1 MEVKNNNKDTINIDE
16 FKEENKLLENA
27 EEDEEERMQRQ
38 EMINDYKYKKYL
50 NEIPLPTTDEEIKQL
65 LKKLNEPEELFN
77 EKNYERRDRLSNTVF
92 SLIKSYKGNL
102 PDELKKL
109 FGLKKKKPKK
119 KKLEE
124 EFYTESIQELI
135 DFRKELIVFSLLNTK
150 RRLKKQ
156 KEISDNN
163 YMYDINLNIS
173 NDNKDK
179 SKGTQKNETKEK
191 NFSLYDYTLC
201 QIGDERGISMGVLS
215 NDNKIYA
222 TSGWSGNCNLFNSE
236 NLNPIIKLVG
246 HEERLNSVSFYN
258 SKIANDNK
266 YNLLTTSNDRN
277 VILWNVNK
285 ENDEYKYNYITF
297 KGHEDRTRYSEF
309 HPMNNYLFGTCSNDC
324 TFRLWDGNKAL
335 TSEILIQEGHK
346 YPVNYFNFH
355 PDGSL
360 VITCDSGGFILL
372 WDLRLGKRIRSFSG
386 HVNSVQKCKFDKNSY
401 QFFSCGNDN
410 MMKIW
415 DIRRGKCLYTLSAHN
430 DMITDF
436 CFDKINEQFYY
447 NKYLFSCSFDKSIK
461 VWNCNNFSLVYKF
474 DIFSNDKITSI
485 DVNKSCT
492 KIYCTSLTKN
502 IKVIEQIN
510 I

>member
-1 MEVKNNNKDTINIDE
+1 MENKKSSNKNIIEIDE
-16 FKEENKLLENA
+16 NREENKLLENTI
-27 EEDEEERMQRQ
+27 EDEEQRQQRQ

-50 NEIPLPTTDEEIKQL
+50 NEIPLPTTDDEMKQL

-77 EKNYERRDRLSNTVF
+77 EKNYERRDRLSNVVL

-102 PDELKKL
+102 PDELKRVL
-109 FGLKKKKPKK
+109 GLKMKKQKI

-124 EFYTESIQELI
+124 EFYTESSQDLI
-135 DFRKELIVFSLLNTK
+135 DLRKQIIIFSLINSKK
-150 RRLKKQ
+150 RLQKQ
-156 KEISDNN
+156 KEISNNN
-163 YMYDINLNIS
+163 YLYNFNLNTLNNNNADES
-173 NDNKDK
+173 
-179 SKGTQKNETKEK
+179 KEK
-191 NFSLYDYTLC
+191 NFSQYDYTLC
-201 QIGDERGISMGVLS
+201 QIGDERGLSMGVLS
-215 NDNKIYA
+215 KDDKIYA
-222 TSGWSGNCNLFNSE
+222 TSGWSGDCNLFESE
-236 NLNPIIKLVG
+236 NLNPIIKLTG

-258 SKIANDNK
+258 SKIDNENK
-266 YNLLTTSNDRN
+266 YYLLTTSNDRN

-285 ENDEYKYNYITF
+285 EDNNEYKYSYMTF
-297 KGHEDRTRYSEF
+297 KGHEDRTKYSEF
-309 HPMNNYLFGTCSNDC
+309 HPMNNNLFGSCSNDC
-324 TFRLWDGNKAL
+324 TFRLWDANKNL

-346 YPVNYFNFH
+346 YPVNHFNFH

-360 VITCDSGGFILL
+360 VITCDSGGILLL
-372 WDLRLGKRIRSFSG
+372 WDLRLGKQIQSFHG
-386 HVNSVQKCKFDKNSY
+386 HANSAQKCKFDKNAY

-410 MMKIW
+410 MIKVW

-436 CFDKINEQFYY
+436 CFDKINEDIFY

-485 DVNKSCT
+485 DVNKSCN

-502 IKVIEQIN
+502 IKVIEQTIV
-510 I
+510 

>member
-1 MEVKNNNKDTINIDE
+1 MENKEYNNKNTMNIDE
-16 FKEENKLLENA
+16 YKEATKILENVR
-27 EEDEEERMQRQ
+27 EDEEEKIQKQ

-102 PDELKKL
+102 PDELKKI
-109 FGLKKKKPKK
+109 FGLKKKKQKK

-135 DFRKELIVFSLLNTK
+135 DLRKELIVFSLLNTK
-150 RRLKKQ
+150 RRLQKQ
-156 KEISDNN
+156 KEISNNN
-163 YMYDINLNIS
+163 YIS
-173 NDNKDK
+173 NVNLYFSNENDKGNKISEK
-179 SKGTQKNETKEK
+179 KEK

-215 NDNKIYA
+215 KDNQIYA
-222 TSGWSGNCNLFNSE
+222 TSGWSGTCNLFDSE
-236 NLNPIIKLVG
+236 NLNPLIKLIG
-246 HEERLNSVSFYN
+246 HEERLNSVAFNN
-258 SKIANDNK
+258 SNIKKDQ

-277 VILWNVNK
+277 IILWNVNK
-285 ENDEYKYNYITF
+285 DNNDYKYNYITF
-297 KGHEDRTRYSEF
+297 KGHEDRTKYSEF
-309 HPMNNYLFGTCSNDC
+309 HPMNNYLFGSCSNDC
-324 TFRLWDGNKAL
+324 TFRLWDANKIVA
-335 TSEILIQEGHK
+335 SEILIQEGHK

-355 PDGSL
+355 QDGSL
-360 VITCDSGGFILL
+360 VITCDSGGFIIL
-372 WDLRLGKRIRSFSG
+372 WDLRLGKKIQSFNG
-386 HVNSVQKCKFDKNSY
+386 HVNSVQKCKFDKNSS

-410 MMKIW
+410 MMKVW

-436 CFDKINEQFYY
+436 CFDKINEEFYY

-461 VWNCNNFSLVYKF
+461 VWNSNNFSLVYKF
-474 DIFSNDKITSI
+474 DIFNNDKITSI
-485 DVNKSCT
+485 DVNKSCN